1 LGYLLVRVAI
11 SSGVIVSGMRTM
23 AVGVKAGMNLPKWS
37 GQEREIGRVLSLS
50 DRTQKRGYLHV
61 QREFLA

>member
-23 AVGVKAGMNLPKWS
+23 AVGVKAGMNLPT